1 MNAIDHIETDRILTM
16 FLELVQ
22 IDSPS
27 GQEAEIGKHLMS
39 TLQDLGCNVRRD
51 GHGNL
56 IACYPGQGD
65 EIVLLSCH
73 MDTVGTDTGI
83 KPVIRD
89 GVVYSDGTTI
99 LGADDKAGIAVL
111 LETLKVFREQPDLQH
126 PPLEI
131 VISVS
136 EEKGLVGAKK
146 LDKSQLQADWG
157 IVLDSGGPIGTL
169 VYTGP
174 SQNHIDAVV
183 HGKKAHAG
191 SAPEKGI
198 NAIVVASEAIA
209 TMPVGRIDEE
219 TTSNVGIIQGGE
231 ATNIVPDI
239 VTVNCEARSRND
251 EKLAAQ
257 TETMVKA
264 FEDAAA
270 KYGATVDVEVRLAYQ
285 GYLLTPDQRPYA
297 VAARAIESLGFELI
311 PKKGGGGTD
320 GHIYTAAGIP
330 CVVLSAGM
338 ADVHTSSEHVAIQ
351 DMVDS
356 AKVLI
361 QALTQ
366 SVSAT

>member
-1 MNAIDHIETDRILTM
+1 MNAADHIDVDRLLSS

-27 GQEAEIGKHLMS
+27 GQEEEIGKHLQ
-39 TLQDLGCNVRRD
+39 TILQDLGCSARLD
-51 GHGNL
+51 DSGNL
-56 IACYPGQGD
+56 MARLPGQGD
-65 EIVLLSCH
+65 EIVLVSCH

-83 KPVIRD
+83 QPVIRD
-89 GVVYSDGTTI
+89 GVVYSDGSTI

-111 LETLKVFREQPDLQH
+111 LETLKVFREQPDLPH

-136 EEKGLVGAKK
+136 EEIGLVGAKK

-157 IVLDSGGPIGTL
+157 IVLDAGGPIGTL

-198 NAIVVASEAIA
+198 NAIVVASEAICA
-209 TMPVGRIDEE
+209 MPVGRIDEE
-219 TTSNVGIIQGGE
+219 TTSNVGVIQGGE
-231 ATNIVPDI
+231 ATNIVPDL
-239 VTVNCEARSRND
+239 VTVHCEARSRND

-257 TETMVKA
+257 TEAMVRA
-264 FEDAAA
+264 FENAAA
-270 KYGATVDVEVRLAYQ
+270 KHGVTADVEVRHAYQ

-297 VAARAIESLGFELI
+297 VAASAIESLGFELI

-338 ADVHTSSEHVAIQ
+338 AEVHTSAEHVAIQ

-366 SVSAT
+366 IA

>member
-1 MNAIDHIETDRILTM
+1 MMAATKYVNVDRLLST

-27 GQEAEIGKHLMS
+27 GQEEEIGKHL
-39 TLQDLGCNVRRD
+39 TGLLQGFGCQVRQD
-51 GHGNL
+51 EAGNL
-56 IACYPGQGD
+56 IANLPGQGD
-65 EIVLLSCH
+65 ETILLSCH

-89 GVVYSDGTTI
+89 GIVYSDGTTI
-99 LGADDKAGIAVL
+99 LGADDKAGIVVMLEVL
-111 LETLKVFREQPDLQH
+111 EVFRDHPDLQH

-169 VYTGP
+169 VYAGP
-174 SQNHIDAVV
+174 SQNHVDAVV

-191 SAPEKGI
+191 GEPEKGI
-198 NAIVVASEAIA
+198 NAIVIAAEAICA
-209 TMPVGRIDEE
+209 MPIGRIDEE
-219 TTSNVGIIQGGE
+219 TTSNVGIIEGGE
-231 ATNIVPDI
+231 ATNIVPDR
-239 VTVNCEARSRND
+239 VTLNCEARSRND
-251 EKLAAQ
+251 EKLKAQ
-257 TETMVKA
+257 TTEMVKA

-270 KYGATVDVEVRLAYQ
+270 KYGATVDVSVRHAYQ
-285 GYLLTPDQRPYA
+285 GYSMTPDQRPYA
-297 VAARAIESLGFELI
+297 AAAQAIEALGFDLI

-320 GHIYTAAGIP
+320 GHIFTAAGIP

-338 ADVHTSSEHVAIQ
+338 AEVHTSSEYVAIQ

-361 QALTQ
+361 QLLTQ
-366 SVSAT
+366 SS

>member
-1 MNAIDHIETDRILTM
+1 MMNAAQAVNVDRILSA

-27 GQEAEIGKHLMS
+27 GQEAEIGKYL
-39 TLQDLGCNVRRD
+39 TGLLQDLGCQVRQD
-51 GHGNL
+51 NAGNL
-56 IACYPGQGD
+56 VASLSGQGD
-65 EIVLLSCH
+65 ETILLSCH
-73 MDTVGTDTGI
+73 MDTVGTDIGI

-99 LGADDKAGIAVL
+99 LGADDKAGIAVM
-111 LETLKVFREQPDLQH
+111 LESLEVFKEQPDLQH

-136 EEKGLVGAKK
+136 EEMGLVGAKK

-157 IVLDSGGPIGTL
+157 IVLDGGGPIGTL

-174 SQNHIDAVV
+174 SQNQVDAVV

-191 SAPEKGI
+191 GEPEKGI
-198 NAIVVASEAIA
+198 NAIVVASEAICA
-209 TMPVGRIDEE
+209 MPIGRIDEE
-219 TTSNVGIIQGGE
+219 TTSNVGIIAGGE
-231 ATNIVPDI
+231 ATNIVPDL
-239 VTVNCEARSRND
+239 VTVHCEARSRNA
-251 EKLAAQ
+251 EKLETQTAA
-257 TETMVKA
+257 MVKA

-270 KYGATVDVEVRLAYQ
+270 KYGATVDVEVRHAYQ
-285 GYLLTPDQRPYA
+285 GYILKPEQRPYA
-297 VAARAIESLGFELI
+297 AAAQAIESLGFKLI

-320 GHIYTAAGIP
+320 GHIFTAAGIP

-338 ADVHTSSEHVAIQ
+338 AEVHTSSEYVAIQ

-361 QALTQ
+361 QLLTQ
-366 SVSAT
+366 SA